1 MTIFVSR
8 FNRTIFITLLLIVL
22 SGVTGA
28 FTTVSYA
35 SESIPPEENSNPPI
49 EIFSDE
55 LQSGE
60 DLIGDA
66 PKQGDVEEGSHRP
79 LGSPAVEGDIEE
91 GDSQV
96 LSTDP
101 KDVIIGFDEL
111 EDVVLSEDEQIIN
124 LELLKKKGKLP
135 GKLVLHTSNGI
146 ETTKV
151 EADISS
157 WRGDFDGSKIGDYNL
172 TPEWNLPEG
181 YIKDN
186 ELEDISIRVTVQ
198 TIQTDPDTVIIDN
211 KPEDL
216 YTVPGNPGKDIIEVV
231 NLDEGIIQIT
241 ITNADGTKVYRLS
254 NKAKIVINGADGD
267 DTIYLNLTGKP
278 TGLSELV
285 VLGGTGQDTITTQLT
300 KADVM
305 DLTGVNL
312 LLKAEK
318 VLFDIDSQDQQKLI
332 FKANNLVINAAPTEA
347 SKFYESQNIKVVFRN
362 IDIDVTGNFTVDATT
377 YISNGQ
383 EVEDGPGESTSYE
396 IDIHDEESTSDQIV
410 DTIVDGMDDALKTV
424 VNAATVSVEV
434 ELDTAKVSAN
444 NVSIK
449 TTNDISMKTGSG
461 VIPVTVTVTDLISN
475 ITVKGDSI
483 IDSTLDII
491 LNAYANIIASSDTK
505 SSTSLPLSLALMVI
519 SSNVGLSVT
528 DMSRLIAGGDITLL
542 AESNIDTLNLAY
554 SGGKAQSGG
563 YTAVTVVNQNTKA
576 TMDGEASAQASNLT
590 ISSIQSCKTQTYAES
605 GDRASESEDDED
617 EEGDI
622 KGEGFSLKDI
632 LKIIASI
639 KNPNTENDDE
649 EKLVGTET
657 LDDVKNSF
665 DNTSE
670 GFQEETEDGSKEGAS
685 SQLVG
690 AVGISVANTKN
701 EASIK
706 TKGQISINEKISV
719 LAQAL
724 SNHALIADASAVEM
738 DEAEEEV
745 KEDDTAPLGLGV
757 GVAVGIV
764 NYKNNSYIGKN
775 SIITANSIQIKA
787 DTQDN
792 MLSIGSKAGYNKAD
806 FGLGGAVSVGI
817 YNGETKAYI
826 HERN

>member
-1 MTIFVSR
+1 
-8 FNRTIFITLLLIVL
+8 
-22 SGVTGA
+22 
-28 FTTVSYA
+28 
-35 SESIPPEENSNPPI
+35 
-49 EIFSDE
+49 
-55 LQSGE
+55 
-60 DLIGDA
+60 
-66 PKQGDVEEGSHRP
+66 
-79 LGSPAVEGDIEE
+79 
-91 GDSQV
+91 
-96 LSTDP
+96 
-101 KDVIIGFDEL
+101 
-111 EDVVLSEDEQIIN
+111 
-124 LELLKKKGKLP
+124 
-135 GKLVLHTSNGI
+135 
-146 ETTKV
+146 
-151 EADISS
+151 
-157 WRGDFDGSKIGDYNL
+157 
-172 TPEWNLPEG
+172 
-181 YIKDN
+181 
-186 ELEDISIRVTVQ
+186 
-198 TIQTDPDTVIIDN
+198 
-211 KPEDL
+211 
-216 YTVPGNPGKDIIEVV
+216 
-231 NLDEGIIQIT
+231 
-241 ITNADGTKVYRLS
+241 
-254 NKAKIVINGADGD
+254 
-267 DTIYLNLTGKP
+267 
-278 TGLSELV
+278 
-285 VLGGTGQDTITTQLT
+285 
-300 KADVM
+300 
-305 DLTGVNL
+305 
-312 LLKAEK
+312 
-318 VLFDIDSQDQQKLI
+318 
-332 FKANNLVINAAPTEA
+332 
-347 SKFYESQNIKVVFRN
+347 
-362 IDIDVTGNFTVDATT
+362 
-377 YISNGQ
+377 
-383 EVEDGPGESTSYE
+383 
-396 IDIHDEESTSDQIV
+396 
-410 DTIVDGMDDALKTV
+410 
-424 VNAATVSVEV
+424 
-434 ELDTAKVSAN
+434 
-444 NVSIK
+444 
-449 TTNDISMKTGSG
+449 MKTGSG

-483 IDSTLDII
+483 IDSSLDIM
-491 LNAYANIIASSDTK
+491 LKAYASIIASSDTK

-528 DMSRLIAGGDITLL
+528 DMSRLIAGGDISLL
-542 AESNIDTLNLAY
+542 AESNLDTLNLAY
-554 SGGKAQSGG
+554 SGGDSQSGG

-576 TMDGEASAQASNLT
+576 AMDGEASAQASNLT
-590 ISSIQSCKTQTYAES
+590 ISSVQSCKTQTYAES
-605 GDRASESEDDED
+605 GDRASESEDDE
-617 EEGDI
+617 EGDI
-622 KGEGFSLKDI
+622 KEEGFSLEDI